1 MADLRVESL
10 MGDIVNFE
18 GGGGVMWLDPL
29 VVQVGVGGKD

>member
-1 MADLRVESL
+1 MENL

-18 GGGGVMWLDPL
+18 GGEVAWLELL